1 MRKLFLAM
9 ALLSSTGAAAE
20 DYIGNLSGNRFD
32 PDSINNPWS
41 KWNNCFYA
49 DSPCN
54 RFGPYGNRFSPYSMN
69 NRFSTEGPRV
79 YGGPFDGDDE

>member
-1 MRKLFLAM
+1 MIRVVIAWLLVMSTTAM
-9 ALLSSTGAAAE
+9 AG

-32 PDSINNPWS
+32 PDSINNRFS

-54 RFGPYGNRFSPYSMN
+54 RFGPYGNPYSPYSMN

-79 YGGPFDGDDE
+79 YGGPFEDGEE